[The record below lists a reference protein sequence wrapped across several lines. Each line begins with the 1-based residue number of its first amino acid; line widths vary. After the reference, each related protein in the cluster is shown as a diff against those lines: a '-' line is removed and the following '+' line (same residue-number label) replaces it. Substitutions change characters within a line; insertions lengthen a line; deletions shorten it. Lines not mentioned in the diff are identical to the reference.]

1 MSKFLKSDDG
11 LYEKP
16 KYVAESF
23 NTQLVLDSYCYC
35 LWKGIQSNIYRQL
48 KSCTLHLMV
57 YWETE
62 NKTKIC
68 TV

>member
-23 NTQLVLDSYCYC
+23 NMQLVLDSDCYC
-35 LWKGIQSNIYRQL
+35 LWKRI
-48 KSCTLHLMV
+48 
-57 YWETE
+57 
-62 NKTKIC
+62 
-68 TV
+68 